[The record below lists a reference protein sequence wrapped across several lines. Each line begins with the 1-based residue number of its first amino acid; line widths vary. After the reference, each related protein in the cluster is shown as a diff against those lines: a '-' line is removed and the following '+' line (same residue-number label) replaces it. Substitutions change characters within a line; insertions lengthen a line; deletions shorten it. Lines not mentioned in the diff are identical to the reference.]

1 MGVQVSFSKGRLYF
15 DGFNESND
23 VDPKTQRSGVNYFR
37 FNLIGQLLQFLGFA
51 YKIHYKAGQQEG
63 IVYVNSKSFLA
74 WKERHRQDAGLNVES
89 LDQAFTQKSFE
100 RAVKI
105 ICENFVK
112 HKAHP
117 LRSLDVSGK
126 DETPPPSQIEIN
138 TQKSPLQDDPLS
150 ASEDK
155 PMLTVQEGSNNSSEP
170 LELRTNPETQIT
182 APLSKI
188 KEEIFAQLGLNS
200 SPPQPLQST
209 PIRTPED
216 LVHDLSLYDSKIH
229 IRVDSNRIS
238 QKYLIDIIKK
248 IHNKLLY
255 ISFEK
260 FQDDLKALT
269 QQLLNTTNGQ
279 PYFVATASGKS
290 NTWVAEQALNHLDVK
305 DLPKGKFELALY
317 ESSETLPN
325 FKEAIENGTKKFVIF
340 DDVIYTGS
348 QMKSHILRIIRAFRQ
363 FKDQD
368 LELILV
374 VPYVTEVFKTKVSEH
389 LKNVK
394 LLTTQTTIPHLTEA
408 LTPSEI
414 QTLKN
419 VYPESSCL
427 GYLVYTDWKVADAK
441 SVPEFLHH
449 GFKLKEGIFR
459 FMRSN
464 EPLYPPYKERE
475 TLDACYAVSSHPFDN
490 PQTIQFED

>member
-23 VDPKTQRSGVNYFR
+23 VDPKSQRSGVNYFR

-51 YKIHYKAGQQEG
+51 YKIHYKEGKQEG

-74 WKERHRQDAGLNVES
+74 WKERHKQDAGLNVDS
-89 LDQAFTQKSFE
+89 LDLAFTQKSFE
-100 RAVKI
+100 RAVTI

-117 LRSLDVSGK
+117 PKSLEVLRRN
-126 DETPPPSQIEIN
+126 ETPPPSQIEIN
-138 TQKSPLQDDPLS
+138 TKKSPLEEDPLS
-150 ASEDK
+150 TPEDK
-155 PMLTVQEGSNNSSEP
+155 PMPTVQEASKDSSEP
-170 LELRTNPETQIT
+170 LELRANPEIEIT
-182 APLSKI
+182 ASLPKT

-200 SPPQPLQST
+200 TPTQPLQAT
-209 PIRTPED
+209 PIRTPEE
-216 LVHDLSLYDSKIH
+216 LVHDLSLYDPKIH
-229 IRVDSNRIS
+229 IRVDSSRIS
-238 QKYLIDIIKK
+238 QEHLIDIIKK

-279 PYFVATASGKS
+279 PYFVGTASGKS
-290 NTWVAEQALNHLDVK
+290 NTWVAEHALNRLDVK
-305 DLPKGKFELALY
+305 DLPQGNFELALY

-325 FKEAIENGTKKFVIF
+325 FKEAIENGIKKFVIF

-348 QMKSHILRIIRAFRQ
+348 QMNSHILRIIRGFSE
-363 FKDQD
+363 FKELD

-374 VPYVTEVFKTKVSEH
+374 VPYVTEVFKTKISKH
-389 LKNVK
+389 LKNIK

-414 QTLKN
+414 KWLKLFF
-419 VYPESSCL
+419 PQSSCY
-427 GYLVYTDWKVADAK
+427 GYIAYTDWKVADAK

-449 GFKLKEGIFR
+449 GIRMKEDVFR
-459 FMRSN
+459 FMRTD

-475 TLDACYAVSSHPFDN
+475 TLDACYAISSHPFDN
-490 PQTIQFED
+490 PHTLQFED